1 LRAQGTSHLSWSRGY
16 GTTSVRDLGSGD
28 RVRRFEGNL
37 SMLAALKAFFS
48 GIIERSVADK
58 ERKGSVVVN
67 SELELAVARTKCST
81 SRPPTGSSR

>member
-1 LRAQGTSHLSWSRGY
+1 
-16 GTTSVRDLGSGD
+16 
-28 RVRRFEGNL
+28 
-37 SMLAALKAFFS
+37 MLAALKAFFS